1 MALNWAMLSPDRA
14 PIPLPDELIIRTV
27 DVGVDLTV
35 TIPNAPPTGSVTSG
49 GSGGAKKMK
58 EMGRLFL
65 TDQRLIFVADASQR
79 KPTFESLSIPLTSL
93 LSSKF
98 EQPLL
103 GSNYLV
109 LDIKPA
115 TAGGLK
121 DGTRAEIRMKEKG
134 IFEFASTLDKTR
146 ERAVYM
152 KRQQADE
159 EEGLPTYSTPAGTP
173 GLEAGPSNASY
184 TGGVPSELPPAYE

>member
-27 DVGVDLTV
+27 DAGVELTV
-35 TIPNAPPTGSVTSG
+35 IIPNSPPTGSATSG
-49 GSGGAKKMK
+49 GSGGHKKMK

-65 TDQRLIFVADASQR
+65 TDQRLIFVADVSQR
-79 KPTFESLSIPLTSL
+79 KPSFESLSIPLTGLMST
-93 LSSKF
+93 KF

-103 GSNYLV
+103 GSNFLTIE
-109 LDIKPA
+109 IKP
-115 TAGGLK
+115 TSNGGLK
-121 DGTRAEIRMKEKG
+121 EGSKAEIRMKDKG
-134 IFEFASTLDKTR
+134 IFEFASSLDKTR

-173 GLEAGPSNASY
+173 VSQPGPSSFA
-184 TGGVPSELPPAYE
+184 GGAPSDLPPAYE